1 MHKNDYLKKLASAAM
16 YVNGI
21 QIIMMVSLLIYLF
34 SAMVQ
39 KKSSFPIG
47 GTATFLGLILLSIIM
62 NCFLTFRYI
71 NLLVD
76 NNKTYRTLT
85 ETNDQLEGLNNT
97 LRSQRHDFMN
107 HLQVVYSLMELED
120 YKEAQDYIQRVY
132 GDIQKVNRA
141 LRTGIPAVNALIQAK
156 LISAEKNGITVR
168 INITTSL
175 NKLIIP
181 AWEFCRILGNLIDNS
196 IFALGER
203 GENQYKELCIELYED
218 LQTCGFRIRN
228 NGPMIPKEIIDR
240 VFDSGFT
247 TKKEKGEGMGLA
259 ITKEILQQYHGEV
272 RVFSN
277 DEFTEFEGI
286 LPKAAEQT
294 E

>member
-1 MHKNDYLKKLASAAM
+1 MRKNDDLKKIASAAM

-34 SAMVQ
+34 WAMVQ
-39 KKSSFPIG
+39 KKNSFHIG
-47 GTATFLGLILLSIIM
+47 GTVAFLGLILLSIIM
-62 NCFLTFRYI
+62 NCFLTFKYI

-156 LISAEKNGITVR
+156 LISAEKNGITVH

-196 IFALGER
+196 IFALGE
-203 GENQYKELCIELYED
+203 GDENQHKELCVELYED
-218 LQTCGFRIRN
+218 FHTHGFRIRN
-228 NGPMIPKEIIDR
+228 NGPIIPQEIIDR

-259 ITKEILQQYHGEV
+259 ITKEILQQYHGDI
-272 RVFSN
+272 RVYSS
-277 DEFTEFEGI
+277 DEFTEFVGI
-286 LPKAAEQT
+286 LPKAGEQT